1 MQIDKY
7 LENISDEAPCGEYLK
22 YDRIYDD
29 IREAKREDDPRLPQG
44 VWKTELK
51 KANWK
56 KVIELCDKTLLSKS
70 KDLQILAW
78 YAEAKSSLN
87 GWEGMYEGLELF
99 LSLCNKFWENIY
111 PLIDGDDYDYRMAPI
126 VSLITRLSDISLLI
140 PVTPVIDDEGNSYR
154 LADWI
159 EARHNSK
166 ITQNGAQSFSSLH
179 EAIATTD
186 DKFLIITE
194 HFLQKII
201 DVIERLNSFLNDK
214 APNDAPSFA
223 TLKTNINEVAVIMN
237 TAIEERGLTKWQI
250 NDDTYSFDQP
260 NVENIATEDEDLAKN
275 EEYVPHEEPQRNE
288 SSSGG
293 DPLAKATLDQA
304 FAALRQISMFIEQ
317 KDPLNPAPSFIN
329 VALELKDKTFAE
341 IMSIQSKDGEPI
353 VLSIS
358 KIFNAIK
365 ENQPPAFDKSIFDEK
380 NDQQPQ

>member
-7 LENISDEAPCGEYLK
+7 LENISDDAPCGEYLK
-22 YDRIYDD
+22 YDKIYDD

-56 KVIELCDKTLLSKS
+56 KVIDLCDNVLQTKS

-78 YAEAKSSLN
+78 YAEATSSLN
-87 GWEGMYEGLELF
+87 GWEGMYDGLELF
-99 LSLCNKFWENIY
+99 LSVCDKFWENIY
-111 PLIDGDDYDYRMAPI
+111 PLVDGDDYDYRMAPI

-140 PVTPVIDDEGNSYR
+140 PVTQAVDDDGNAYR

-186 DKFLIITE
+186 DKFLITTE

-201 DVIERLNSFLNDK
+201 NVLERLNKFLNDK
-214 APNDAPSFA
+214 SSNDAPSFA
-223 TLKTNINEVAVIMN
+223 TLRTNINEVAVIMN

-250 NDDTYSFDQP
+250 DDDTYSFEKPKHEEVAP
-260 NVENIATEDEDLAKN
+260 NDEDFS
-275 EEYVPHEEPQRNE
+275 Y
-288 SSSGG
+288 
-293 DPLAKATLDQA
+293 
-304 FAALRQISMFIEQ
+304 
-317 KDPLNPAPSFIN
+317 
-329 VALELKDKTFAE
+329 
-341 IMSIQSKDGEPI
+341 
-353 VLSIS
+353 
-358 KIFNAIK
+358 
-365 ENQPPAFDKSIFDEK
+365 
-380 NDQQPQ
+380 

>member
-7 LENISDEAPCGEYLK
+7 LENISDDAPCGEYLK
-22 YDRIYDD
+22 YDKIYDD

-56 KVIELCDKTLLSKS
+56 KVIDLCDNVLQTKS

-78 YAEAKSSLN
+78 YAEAMSSLN
-87 GWEGMYEGLELF
+87 GWEGMYDGLELF
-99 LSLCNKFWENIY
+99 LSVCDKFWENIY
-111 PLIDGDDYDYRMAPI
+111 PLVDGDDYDYRMAPI

-140 PVTPVIDDEGNSYR
+140 PVTQAVDDDGNAYR

-186 DKFLIITE
+186 DKFLITTE

-201 DVIERLNSFLNDK
+201 NVLERLNNFLNDK
-214 APNDAPSFA
+214 ASNDAPSFA
-223 TLKTNINEVAVIMN
+223 TLRTNINEVAVIMN

-250 NDDTYSFDQP
+250 DDDTYSFEKPKHEEVAQ
-260 NVENIATEDEDLAKN
+260 NNEDFSYE
-275 EEYVPHEEPQRNE
+275 EEYSSYDEPQRDE

-293 DPLAKATLDQA
+293 DPLSQATLDQA
-304 FAALRQISMFIEQ
+304 FAALKQISMFIEQ

-329 VALELKDKTFAE
+329 VALQLKDKSFAE

-358 KIFNAIK
+358 KIFNALK

-380 NDQQPQ
+380 TE